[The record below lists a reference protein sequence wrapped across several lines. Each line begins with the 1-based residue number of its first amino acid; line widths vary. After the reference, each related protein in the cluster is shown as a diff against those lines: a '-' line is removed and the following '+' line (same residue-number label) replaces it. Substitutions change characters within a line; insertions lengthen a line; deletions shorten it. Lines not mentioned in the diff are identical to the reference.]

1 MMNLENR
8 DTLVEISALGEGAR
22 PDHIGL
28 VVPSIEQASPESVAV
43 FDPEQKVRVA
53 FISLSGM
60 TVELVEPVGEES
72 PVMNSLRKGNRLLH
86 ICYTVPDLPLALAAA
101 EQSGFFCL
109 SAPVPAVAFGGR
121 RIAWIFHKVFGL
133 VELLEADHSSER

>member
-1 MMNLENR
+1 MRTPENR
-8 DTLVEISALGEGAR
+8 DTLVAIDALGEGAR

-28 VVPSIEQASPESVAV
+28 VVPSIEQASSQSVAV

-60 TVELVEPVGEES
+60 TVELVEPVGEDS

-86 ICYTVPDLPLALAAA
+86 ICYSVPDVAKAIASA
-101 EQSGFFCL
+101 QRSGFFCL

-121 RIAWIFHKVFGL
+121 RIAWMFHKIFGL
-133 VELLEADHSSER
+133 VELVEESRSDER